1 MITRRLKRTNKM
13 SKTSQIELRYVGF
26 WVRLLAFIIDSLAI
40 MAILGLVA
48 LFMPVPDI
56 LSAVDMTNRDSMLAL
71 VPTLLTRLGF
81 DAMFSAV
88 VFLLLWNIIR
98 SSLGKILFRAYI
110 VDSSGQRARFG
121 QLLVR
126 YLGYFISL
134 FCFGLGFIW
143 IAFDPKKQGWHD
155 KLAGTVVSYGT
166 PPKSEVMQDD

>member
-1 MITRRLKRTNKM
+1 M

-40 MAILGLVA
+40 MAMLWFVT
-48 LFMPVPDI
+48 LFIP
-56 LSAVDMTNRDSMLAL
+56 LSESLSGIDMTNRESLLAL

-88 VFLLLWNIIR
+88 VFLLLWNILR
-98 SSLGKILFRAYI
+98 SSLRKILFHAYI

-143 IAFDPKKQGWHD
+143 IAFDPKKLGWHD

-166 PPKSEVMQDD
+166 PSKSEVMQDD

>member
-1 MITRRLKRTNKM
+1 M

-40 MAILGLVA
+40 MAMLWFVT
-48 LFMPVPDI
+48 LFIP
-56 LSAVDMTNRDSMLAL
+56 LSESLSGIDMTNRESLLAL

-88 VFLLLWNIIR
+88 VFLLLWNILR
-98 SSLGKILFRAYI
+98 SSLRKILFHAYI

-143 IAFDPKKQGWHD
+143 IAFDPKKLGWHD

-166 PPKSEVMQDD
+166 PSKSEVM

>member
-1 MITRRLKRTNKM
+1 MINRLLRRSNKM

-40 MAILGLVA
+40 MAMLWFVT
-48 LFMPVPDI
+48 LFIP
-56 LSAVDMTNRDSMLAL
+56 LSESLSGIDMTNRESLLAL

-98 SSLGKILFRAYI
+98 SSLGKIVFRAYI

-166 PPKSEVMQDD
+166 TSKSEVMQDD

>member
-1 MITRRLKRTNKM
+1 M

-40 MAILGLVA
+40 MAMLWFVT
-48 LFMPVPDI
+48 LFIP
-56 LSAVDMTNRDSMLAL
+56 LSESLSGIDMTNRESLLAL

-98 SSLGKILFRAYI
+98 SSLGKIVFRAYI

-143 IAFDPKKQGWHD
+143 IAFDPKKQGWHN

-166 PPKSEVMQDD
+166 PSKSEVMQDD

>member
-1 MITRRLKRTNKM
+1 MINRLLRRSNKM

-40 MAILGLVA
+40 MAMLWFVT
-48 LFMPVPDI
+48 LFIP
-56 LSAVDMTNRDSMLAL
+56 LSESLSGIDMTNRESLLAL

-88 VFLLLWNIIR
+88 VFLLLWNILR
-98 SSLGKILFRAYI
+98 SSLGKILFHAYI

-143 IAFDPKKQGWHD
+143 IAFDPKKQGWHN

-166 PPKSEVMQDD
+166 PSKSEVMQDD

>member
-1 MITRRLKRTNKM
+1 MITRHLKRTDKM

-40 MAILGLVA
+40 MAMLWFVT
-48 LFMPVPDI
+48 LFIP
-56 LSAVDMTNRDSMLAL
+56 LSESLSGIDMTNRESLLAL

-166 PPKSEVMQDD
+166 TSKSEVMQDD